1 MKEVNKKK
9 ENNPVKTNKDHV
21 VQLSILVEVAHPVVR
36 MPVVDGH
43 GTSFYIPGVG
53 GITYNFGL
61 GDNAFKMHG
70 DHIEPDVS
78 TKNKDKD
85 LNPTCMALACIGNE
99 ATVISGDAKGMKG
112 YVIGKHGGIDHIL
125 IWFPEKEKLAVGDK
139 IQIKAWGQGLEIV
152 NYPEIKV
159 MNIDPDLFE
168 KIPIRIKNGKLHVP
182 VTAIVP
188 AHLTGSGIGAGNPA
202 ATDYD
207 MNTLDKEEIK
217 KFKLDKVGIGD
228 LVAISDHYNG
238 YGAGGYKE
246 GAVSIGVVVHSNCY
260 KTGHGPGMVI
270 IMTSKEGNIVPVLDK
285 DSNIKNYLNIR

>member
-9 ENNPVKTNKDHV
+9 QNSSIKTNKDQV
-21 VQLSILVEVAHPVVR
+21 VQLSILVEIAHPVVR
-36 MPVVDGH
+36 MPVVDGN
-43 GTSFYIPGVG
+43 GNSFYIPGVG

-78 TKNKDKD
+78 AKNKDKD

-152 NYPEIKV
+152 NYPEVKV

-168 KIPIRIKNGKLHVP
+168 KIPIKIKNSKLQVP

-202 ATDYD
+202 STDYD

-217 KFKLDKVGIGD
+217 KFKLDKVRIGD

-270 IMTSKEGNIVPVLDK
+270 IMTSKEGDIVPVLDK

>member
-1 MKEVNKKK
+1 MR
-9 ENNPVKTNKDHV
+9 TNKDQV

-36 MPVVDGH
+36 MPVVDGN

-61 GDNAFKMHG
+61 GDSAFKMHG

-78 TKNKDKD
+78 AKNKDKG

-99 ATVISGDAKGMKG
+99 ATLISGDAKGMKG

-125 IWFPEKEKLAVGDK
+125 IWFPEKEKLAIGDK

-152 NYPEIKV
+152 NYPEVKV

-168 KIPIRIKNGKLHVP
+168 KIPIKIKNRKLHVP

-202 ATDYD
+202 STDYD

-217 KFKLDKVGIGD
+217 KFKLDKVRIGD

-270 IMTSKEGNIVPVLDK
+270 IMTSKEDNIVPVLDK
-285 DSNIKNYLNIR
+285 DSNIKNYLNI